1 MQSETVPAVCA
12 MFVVVLA
19 LALGL
24 IGFDIDVDV
33 SRLTIGMGIV
43 AVAAGLAVAV
53 AGQAP
58 WARAALTF
66 AGLLGGL
73 AAVVAAEPTGVVA
86 SGSQVL
92 FAVLALALG
101 IVAAVLQYGLAQ
113 PSSALAALAAGAPAA
128 GLLDQGRFIVL
139 VALAAA
145 AGTLIEAVWPADRSQ
160 AALAASNGARNDAS
174 PWPGQDD
181 QRPDGRTSGGHLL
194 EERDLSLATADISQ
208 SGSAPIAGSM
218 SGPAA
223 PEHHNDEVITT
234 ETDAVPDSGEPL
246 ADLPAAAGAAFMTIG
261 RTPKLLRESDQP
273 PPLVSRSAPVG
284 HRFDGFAVNDFV
296 IRSAS
301 HVGTRHMQQ
310 RQIRQD
316 SYAVT
321 ASQDGRFVIAAVAD
335 GVGSERWASL
345 GADWA
350 ASAAVGEGLDALE
363 TSGQA
368 PAVDH
373 LINVASSEVRRWA
386 GFFDASA
393 PESEFSTTLVVAVLD
408 SVTFEGQV
416 ARVGDANAFT
426 RAEQAWLPHF
436 KDSTAAPDAPTHAI
450 PAATPA
456 VERKAFVLDPG
467 QCLLLVSD
475 GIGDLLLHADD
486 VQHDLHRALAQPVSA
501 PEFSAIAGFQRVQ
514 AHDDQTALAIWR
526 RHSAAAGDSR
536 STAVLD
542 R

>member
-1 MQSETVPAVCA
+1 MQSETVPVVCA
-12 MFVVVLA
+12 IFVVVLA
-19 LALGL
+19 LALSL
-24 IGFDIDVDV
+24 IGFKTEVDV
-33 SRLTIGMGIV
+33 SHIALGMGIV

-53 AGQAP
+53 AGRAP

-73 AAVVAAEPTGVVA
+73 AAVVVARPTGVFA
-86 SGSQVL
+86 SGSQVW
-92 FAVLALALG
+92 FVILALALG
-101 IVAAVLQYGLAQ
+101 TAAAVLQYSLAQ

-145 AGTLIEAVWPADRSQ
+145 AGTLIEAVWPAGRSQ
-160 AALAASNGARNDAS
+160 AALAASDGARNDAS
-174 PWPGQDD
+174 PSPGRGD
-181 QRPDGRTSGGHLL
+181 QLPDGREIGDHLP
-194 EERDLSLATADISQ
+194 EERDPPPATADI
-208 SGSAPIAGSM
+208 
-218 SGPAA
+218 
-223 PEHHNDEVITT
+223 TT
-234 ETDAVPDSGEPL
+234 GTNAVPDSEAPL
-246 ADLPAAAGAAFMTIG
+246 ADLPTAAGAAFMTIG
-261 RTPKLLRESDQP
+261 RAPKLLRESDQP
-273 PPLVSRSAPVG
+273 PPVVSWSAPVG

-335 GVGSERWASL
+335 GVGSERWAAL

-350 ASAAVGEGLDALE
+350 ASAAVGQGLDALE

-368 PAVDH
+368 PAADL

-408 SVTFEGQV
+408 SVTFEGQL

-426 RAEQAWLPHF
+426 RAEEKWIAHF
-436 KDSTAAPDAPTHAI
+436 RDSTAAPDAPTHAI
-450 PAATPA
+450 PSTTPA
-456 VERKAFVLDPG
+456 IERATFVLDPG
-467 QCLLLVSD
+467 QCLVLVSD

-486 VQHDLHRALAQPVSA
+486 VQHDLHQALAQPVTA
-501 PEFSAIAGFQRVQ
+501 QEFSAIAGFQRVQ

-526 RHSAAAGDSR
+526 RDPVTVGDSPVA
-536 STAVLD
+536 TALSQ
-542 R
+542 